1 MKGGKN
7 MAKKRNLL
15 GSWAFLIG
23 VILALAI
30 GIFSGLQIADLNSQ
44 LMTSIMIILG
54 IVIGLFNIAGKEVMP
69 FLMSG
74 IILIIASVFG
84 LTMMAQVPVASAT
97 LAALLLIFIPATI
110 IVAIRNVFSLAKD

>member
-1 MKGGKN
+1 MT
-7 MAKKRNLL
+7 KKVNLF

-23 VILALAI
+23 VILAVVI
-30 GIFSGLQIADLNSQ
+30 GIFSGLEIADLNSQ
-44 LMTSIMIILG
+44 LMTSILLVLG
-54 IVIGLFNIAGKEVMP
+54 IVIGLFNIIDKEVMP

-74 IILIIASVFG
+74 IALIIASVFG
-84 LTMMAQVPVASAT
+84 LLTRMAEIKVASAT